1 MEGKI
6 DLSARRQ
13 VTNKLRDAYGKAS
26 KTDKARILDEV
37 QAATGVARSTAR
49 RLLSGPRLPDPAEQ
63 VDRRRLRPRAYGD
76 SAREL
81 LAHLWKLMGLP
92 CGKYFVVMLPQWL
105 PLLLEAGDLD
115 HPFATPEAIDEVRR
129 MSAATVDRYLA
140 PARAAFELRGRSAT
154 RPGLL
159 LRNSITIRKAGD
171 ELEDVPGMLECDTV
185 AHCGPT
191 LQGEFARTLTM
202 TDMSTGWTECGSIRN
217 NASKWILEA
226 VEVLREEF
234 PFPVTGFD
242 SDNGSEFINHDVAD
256 WLQKEDI
263 AFTRSRP
270 YKKNDQATVESK
282 NNHVVRK
289 HAFYWR
295 YDTTEER
302 ELLNRLWRLVSLRMN
317 FFTPTKKPIGY
328 DQTAGGRRR
337 RVYDQ
342 PKTPWQRVKCSGIPV
357 DVESVEARI
366 AGINPADLT
375 REINAIQQQLT
386 HLAAEK
392 TRALTQTRRL
402 DMASLEKS
410 IKRLQPS
417 K

>member
-1 MEGKI
+1 ME
-6 DLSARRQ
+6 
-13 VTNKLRDAYGKAS
+13 
-26 KTDKARILDEV
+26 E
-37 QAATGVARSTAR
+37 
-49 RLLSGPRLPDPAEQ
+49 
-63 VDRRRLRPRAYGD
+63 
-76 SAREL
+76 
-81 LAHLWKLMGLP
+81 
-92 CGKYFVVMLPQWL
+92 
-105 PLLLEAGDLD
+105 
-115 HPFATPEAIDEVRR
+115 
-129 MSAATVDRYLA
+129 
-140 PARAAFELRGRSAT
+140 
-154 RPGLL
+154 
-159 LRNSITIRKAGD
+159 
-171 ELEDVPGMLECDTV
+171 
-185 AHCGPT
+185 
-191 LQGEFARTLTM
+191 
-202 TDMSTGWTECGSIRN
+202 
-217 NASKWILEA
+217 
-226 VEVLREEF
+226 LREEF
-234 PFPVTGFD
+234 PFPVTEFD
-242 SDNGSEFINHDVAD
+242 TGNGSEFINHDVAD

-270 YKKNDQATVESK
+270 YKKNDQATTRSK

-289 HAFYWR
+289 HAFYRR

-337 RVYDQ
+337 RIYDQ
-342 PKTPWQRVKCSGIPV
+342 PKTPWQRVKCSGVPV
-357 DVESVEARI
+357 DIESVEARI

-402 DMASLEKS
+402 DMTSLEKS

>member
-13 VTNKLRDAYGKAS
+13 VTNKLRDAYGKVS
-26 KTDKARILDEV
+26 KPDKARILDEV

-81 LAHLWKLMGLP
+81 LAHVWKLMGLP

-105 PLLLEAGDLD
+105 PLLLDAGDLD

-171 ELEDVPGMLECDTV
+171 ELEDVPGILECDTV

-191 LQGEFARTLTM
+191 QQGEFARTLTM

-217 NASKWILEA
+217 NASKWILET
-226 VEVLREEF
+226 VEGLREEF

-242 SDNGSEFINHDVAD
+242 TGNGSEFI
-256 WLQKEDI
+256 
-263 AFTRSRP
+263 
-270 YKKNDQATVESK
+270 
-282 NNHVVRK
+282 NHVVRK

-342 PKTPWQRVKCSGIPV
+342 PKTPWQRVKCSGMPV
-357 DVESVEARI
+357 DIESVKRRI

>member
-63 VDRRRLRPRAYGD
+63 VDRRQLRPRAYGD

-81 LAHLWKLMGLP
+81 LAHVWKLMAMP

-115 HPFATPEAIDEVRR
+115 HPFATPEAVDEVRG
-129 MSAATVDRYLA
+129 MSAATVDRFLA
-140 PARAAFELRGRSAT
+140 PARAAFELKGRSAT
-154 RPGLL
+154 GRGCCFATRSPSARPATSS
-159 LRNSITIRKAGD
+159 RMSPECWSAAPSRTAGRR
-171 ELEDVPGMLECDTV
+171 CR
-185 AHCGPT
+185 
-191 LQGEFARTLTM
+191 GEFARTLTM
-202 TDMSTGWTECGSIRN
+202 TDMSSGRTECGSIRN

-226 VEVLREEF
+226 VEGLREEF

-242 SDNGSEFINHDVAD
+242 TGNGSEFINHDVAD

-302 ELLNRLWRLVSLRMN
+302 ELLNRLWRMVSLRMN

-337 RVYDQ
+337 HAYDQ

-357 DVESVEARI
+357 DIESVEARI
-366 AGINPADLT
+366 PGINHADLI

-410 IKRLQPS
+410 IKGLQPR

>member
-1 MEGKI
+1 M
-6 DLSARRQ
+6 
-13 VTNKLRDAYGKAS
+13 
-26 KTDKARILDEV
+26 
-37 QAATGVARSTAR
+37 
-49 RLLSGPRLPDPAEQ
+49 
-63 VDRRRLRPRAYGD
+63 
-76 SAREL
+76 
-81 LAHLWKLMGLP
+81 
-92 CGKYFVVMLPQWL
+92 
-105 PLLLEAGDLD
+105 
-115 HPFATPEAIDEVRR
+115 
-129 MSAATVDRYLA
+129 
-140 PARAAFELRGRSAT
+140 
-154 RPGLL
+154 LL

-171 ELEDVPGMLECDTV
+171 ALEDVPGMLECDTV

-217 NASKWILEA
+217 NASKWLLEA
-226 VEVLREEF
+226 VEELRGSF

-270 YKKNDQATVESK
+270 YKKNDQATACSK

-295 YDTTEER
+295 SDTTEER

-337 RVYDQ
+337 HIYDQ
-342 PKTPWQRVKCSGIPV
+342 PETPWQRVKCSGIPV
-357 DVESVEARI
+357 EIESVERRI

>member
-1 MEGKI
+1 M
-6 DLSARRQ
+6 A
-13 VTNKLRDAYGKAS
+13 
-26 KTDKARILDEV
+26 
-37 QAATGVARSTAR
+37 
-49 RLLSGPRLPDPAEQ
+49 
-63 VDRRRLRPRAYGD
+63 
-76 SAREL
+76 
-81 LAHLWKLMGLP
+81 MP

-140 PARAAFELRGRSAT
+140 PARAAFELKGRSAT
-154 RPGLL
+154 GRGCCFATRSPSARPATSS
-159 LRNSITIRKAGD
+159 RMSPECWSAAPSRTAGRR
-171 ELEDVPGMLECDTV
+171 CR
-185 AHCGPT
+185 
-191 LQGEFARTLTM
+191 GEFARTLTM
-202 TDMSTGWTECGSIRN
+202 TDMSSGRTECGSIRN

-226 VEVLREEF
+226 VEGLREEF

-242 SDNGSEFINHDVAD
+242 TGNGSEFINRDVAD

-270 YKKNDQATVESK
+270 CKKNDQATVESK

-302 ELLNRLWRLVSLRMN
+302 ELLNRLWRMVSLRMN

-337 RVYDQ
+337 HAYDQ

-357 DVESVEARI
+357 DIESVEARI
-366 AGINPADLT
+366 PGINHADLI

-410 IKRLQPS
+410 IKGLQPR

>member
-6 DLSARRQ
+6 NLSARRQ
-13 VTNKLRDAYGKAS
+13 VTNKLRDAYQRATKP
-26 KTDKARILDEV
+26 DKSSILDEV
-37 QAATGVARSTAR
+37 VATTGLARSSVR
-49 RLLSGPRLPDPAEQ
+49 RLLTGPRLPAPKDQ
-63 VDRRRLRPRAYGD
+63 IDKRKLRPRTYSD
-76 SAREL
+76 TAREL
-81 LAHLWKLMGLP
+81 LVHVWKLMGLP

-105 PLLLEAGDLD
+105 PLLAAAGDLD
-115 HPFATPEAIDEVRR
+115 LPSGTPATIAELEQ

-140 PARAAFELRGRSAT
+140 PARAGFELKGKSAT
-154 RPGLL
+154 KPGPL

-202 TDMSTGWTECGSIRN
+202 TDMSSVWTECGSIRN
-217 NASKWILEA
+217 NASKWILKTVGE
-226 VEVLREEF
+226 LREAF

-242 SDNGSEFINHDVAD
+242 SDNGSEFINHDVAN
-256 WLQKEDI
+256 WLLAEDI

-295 YDTTEER
+295 YDTSEER
-302 ELLNRLWRLVSLRMN
+302 GLLNELWRLVSLRLN
-317 FFTPTKKPIGY
+317 FFTPTKKPVGY
-328 DQTAGGRRR
+328 SETAGGRRR
-337 RVYDQ
+337 RLYDK
-342 PKTPWQRVKCSGIPV
+342 PATPWQRVQRSNVPV
-357 DVESVEARI
+357 DVTQVEARI
-366 AGINPADLT
+366 EGINPADLT
-375 REINAIQQQLT
+375 RQIGRLQNELT
-386 HLAAEK
+386 RLAAQK
-392 TRALTQTRRL
+392 TRSLSESRRL

-410 IKRLQPS
+410 IQRLQL